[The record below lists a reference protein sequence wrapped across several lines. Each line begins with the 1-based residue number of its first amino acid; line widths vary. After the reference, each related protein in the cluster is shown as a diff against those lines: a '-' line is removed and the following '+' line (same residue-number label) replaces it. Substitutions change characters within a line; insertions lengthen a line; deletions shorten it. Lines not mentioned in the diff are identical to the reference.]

1 MFHQAADVAK
11 AASALRVQAL
21 FRERSLEFRFPI
33 HNPKEQVMAK
43 SSGGKGGG
51 GRQGGRSGGGKGGQ
65 GGGWP
70 SKTGNPS
77 GTGRTNAPPGGSR
90 KS

>member
-1 MFHQAADVAK
+1 
-11 AASALRVQAL
+11 
-21 FRERSLEFRFPI
+21 
-33 HNPKEQVMAK
+33 MAK
-43 SSGGKGGG
+43 SSGGKGDG

-70 SKTGNPS
+70 SKAGNPS
-77 GTGRTNAPPGGSR
+77 GTGRTNAPSGGGR